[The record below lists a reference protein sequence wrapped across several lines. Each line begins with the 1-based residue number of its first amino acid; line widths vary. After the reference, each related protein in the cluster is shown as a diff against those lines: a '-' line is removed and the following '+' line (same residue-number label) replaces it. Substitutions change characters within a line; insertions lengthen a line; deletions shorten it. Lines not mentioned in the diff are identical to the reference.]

1 MTELVKM
8 VTPCLTPQKGLRG
21 EEGRGELGR
30 VDRAVGQLTAHLQG
44 CLRQLIGAPPG
55 RDAVTDLTRGW
66 DGDQGWSPVSPRA
79 PAPPGSDSVPLAVGP
94 SLAAPSWVQFADLVN
109 VHGASSKHP
118 LPRGPGVTL
127 GLLPG
132 CWAPGCLG
140 LGRFSTLAALGD
152 YVGSF

>member
-1 MTELVKM
+1 MESSCV
-8 VTPCLTPQKGLRG
+8 TPQKGFRG

-30 VDRAVGQLTAHLQG
+30 VDRAVGQLTARPQG

-55 RDAVTDLTRGW
+55 KDAVTDVTRGW
-66 DGDQGWSPVSPRA
+66 DGGQGCSPVSPRA
-79 PAPPGSDSVPLAVGP
+79 PAPPGSDSVPLAAGP

-132 CWAPGCLG
+132 SGA
-140 LGRFSTLAALGD
+140 RFSTLAALDD